1 MIDLVVSSTNDNYQ
15 YDTKSVKDLYTILL
29 KDSSYDA
36 ISLNIIFSDDSNL
49 NRLKLEYFNE
59 DVLTDVLAF
68 PIQNDTKLEAE
79 IYISYDRAISS
90 SKEFNVSL
98 NSELI
103 RLIVHG
109 ILHLLG
115 YRDNNDELKKVMFDK
130 QESIVDTCKI
140 NIV

>member
-1 MIDLVVSSTNDNYQ
+1 MIDLVVSNTSDSYQ
-15 YDTKSVKDLYTILL
+15 YDTQSVKDLCTIVL

-115 YRDNNDELKKVMFDK
+115 YRDNSDELKKVMFDK
-130 QESIVDTCKI
+130 QESIVNTCKI

>member
-1 MIDLVVSSTNDNYQ
+1 MIDLVISNTSDSYQ
-15 YDTKSVKDLYTILL
+15 YDTKSVKDLCKIVL

-36 ISLNIIFSDDSNL
+36 ISLNVIFSDDANL
-49 NRLKLEYFNE
+49 SRLKLKYFNE

>member
-1 MIDLVVSSTNDNYQ
+1 MIDLVVSNTNDNYK
-15 YDTKSVKDLYTILL
+15 YDTKSVKDLCTIVL
-29 KDSSYDA
+29 KDSSYDT
-36 ISLNIIFSDDSNL
+36 ISLNIIFSDDTNL
-49 NRLKLEYFNE
+49 SQLKLKYFNE

-90 SKEFNVSL
+90 SKEFNVTL

-115 YRDNNDELKKVMFDK
+115 YKDNNDESKKVMFDK
-130 QESIVDTCKI
+130 QESIVETCKI

>member
-15 YDTKSVKDLYTILL
+15 YDTKSVKDLCTIVL

-36 ISLNIIFSDDSNL
+36 ISLNVIFSDDTNL
-49 NRLKLEYFNE
+49 SRLKLKYFNE

-130 QESIVDTCKI
+130 QESIVNTCKI

>member
-1 MIDLVVSSTNDNYQ
+1 MIDLVVSNTSDSYQ
-15 YDTKSVKDLYTILL
+15 YDTQSVKDLCTIVL

-36 ISLNIIFSDDSNL
+36 ISLNIIFSDDTNL
-49 NRLKLEYFNE
+49 SRLKLKYFNE

-115 YRDNNDELKKVMFDK
+115 YRDNDDELKKVMFDK

>member
-1 MIDLVVSSTNDNYQ
+1 MIDLVVSNTSDSYQ
-15 YDTKSVKDLYTILL
+15 YNTQSVKDLCTIVL

-36 ISLNIIFSDDSNL
+36 ISLNIIFSDDTNL
-49 NRLKLEYFNE
+49 SRLKLKYFNE

-130 QESIVDTCKI
+130 QESIVNTCKI

>member
-1 MIDLVVSSTNDNYQ
+1 MIDLVVSNTNDNYQ
-15 YDTKSVKDLYTILL
+15 YDTNSVKDLCTIVL

-36 ISLNIIFSDDSNL
+36 ISLNVIFSDDSNL

-115 YRDNNDELKKVMFDK
+115 YRDNSDELKKVMFDK
-130 QESIVDTCKI
+130 QESIVNTCKI

>member
-1 MIDLVVSSTNDNYQ
+1 MIDLVVSNTNDNYQ
-15 YDTKSVKDLYTILL
+15 YDTKSVKDLCTIVL
-29 KDSSYDA
+29 KDSSYDT
-36 ISLNIIFSDDSNL
+36 ISLNIIFSDDINL

>member
-15 YDTKSVKDLYTILL
+15 YDTKSVKDLCTIVL

-115 YRDNNDELKKVMFDK
+115 YRDNNEKLKKIMFDK
-130 QESIVDTCKI
+130 QESIVNTCKI

>member
-1 MIDLVVSSTNDNYQ
+1 MIDLVVSNTSDSYQ
-15 YDTKSVKDLYTILL
+15 YDTQSVKDLCTIVL

>member
-1 MIDLVVSSTNDNYQ
+1 MIDLVVSNTNDSYQ
-15 YDTKSVKDLYTILL
+15 YDTQSVKDLCTIVL
-29 KDSSYDA
+29 KDSTYDA
-36 ISLNIIFSDDSNL
+36 ISLNVIFSDDTNL
-49 NRLKLEYFNE
+49 SRLKLKYFNE

-130 QESIVDTCKI
+130 QESIVNTCKI

>member
-1 MIDLVVSSTNDNYQ
+1 MIDLVVSNTNDNYQ
-15 YDTKSVKDLYTILL
+15 YDTKSVKDLCTIVL
-29 KDSSYDA
+29 KDSSYDT
-36 ISLNIIFSDDSNL
+36 ISLNIIFSDDINL

-115 YRDNNDELKKVMFDK
+115 YRDNNDESKKEMFDK
-130 QESIVDTCKI
+130 QESIVNTCKI

>member
-1 MIDLVVSSTNDNYQ
+1 MINLVVSNTNDNYK
-15 YDTKSVKDLYTILL
+15 YDTKSVKDLCTIVL
-29 KDSSYDA
+29 KDSSYDT
-36 ISLNIIFSDDSNL
+36 ISLNIIFSDDINL
-49 NRLKLEYFNE
+49 SRLKLKYFNE

-90 SKEFNVSL
+90 SKEFNVTL

-115 YRDNNDELKKVMFDK
+115 YKDNNDELKKVMFDK
-130 QESIVDTCKI
+130 QESIVETCKI

>member
-1 MIDLVVSSTNDNYQ
+1 MIDLVVSNTNDNYK
-15 YDTKSVKDLYTILL
+15 YDTKSVKDLCTIVL
-29 KDSSYDA
+29 KDSSYDT
-36 ISLNIIFSDDSNL
+36 ISLNIIFSDDTNL
-49 NRLKLEYFNE
+49 SQLKLKYFNE

-115 YRDNNDELKKVMFDK
+115 YKDNNDELKKVMFDK
-130 QESIVDTCKI
+130 QESIVETCKI

>member
-1 MIDLVVSSTNDNYQ
+1 MIDLVVSNTSDSYQ
-15 YDTKSVKDLYTILL
+15 YDSQSVKDLCTIVL

-36 ISLNIIFSDDSNL
+36 ISLNVIFSDDTNL
-49 NRLKLEYFNE
+49 SRLKLKYFNE

>member
-1 MIDLVVSSTNDNYQ
+1 MIDLVVSNTSDSYQ
-15 YDTKSVKDLYTILL
+15 YDTQSVKDLCTIVL

-36 ISLNIIFSDDSNL
+36 ISLNIIFSDDNNL
-49 NRLKLEYFNE
+49 SRLKLKYFNE

>member
-15 YDTKSVKDLYTILL
+15 YDTKSVKDLCAIVL

-36 ISLNIIFSDDSNL
+36 ISLNVIFSDDSNL

-115 YRDNNDELKKVMFDK
+115 YRDNDDELKKVMFDK

>member
-15 YDTKSVKDLYTILL
+15 YDTKSVKDLCTIVL

>member
-1 MIDLVVSSTNDNYQ
+1 MIDLVVSNTNDSYQ
-15 YDTKSVKDLYTILL
+15 YDTQSVKDLCTIVL
-29 KDSSYDA
+29 KDSTYDA
-36 ISLNIIFSDDSNL
+36 ISLNVIFSDDTNL
-49 NRLKLEYFNE
+49 SRLKLKYFNE

>member
-1 MIDLVVSSTNDNYQ
+1 MIDLVVSNTSDSYQ
-15 YDTKSVKDLYTILL
+15 YDTQSVKDLCTIVL

-115 YRDNNDELKKVMFDK
+115 YRDNNDESKTVMLDK
-130 QESIVDTCKI
+130 QESIVNTCKI

>member
-1 MIDLVVSSTNDNYQ
+1 MIDLVVSNTNDSYQ
-15 YDTKSVKDLYTILL
+15 YDTQSVKDLCTIVL

>member
-1 MIDLVVSSTNDNYQ
+1 MIDLVVSNTNDSYQ
-15 YDTKSVKDLYTILL
+15 YDTQSVKDLCTIVL
-29 KDSSYDA
+29 KDSTYDA
-36 ISLNIIFSDDSNL
+36 ISLNVIFSDDTNL
-49 NRLKLEYFNE
+49 SRLKLKYFNE

-115 YRDNNDELKKVMFDK
+115 YRDNNDELKKIMFDK

>member
-1 MIDLVVSSTNDNYQ
+1 MIDLVVSNTSDSYQ
-15 YDTKSVKDLYTILL
+15 YDTQSVKDLCTIVL

-36 ISLNIIFSDDSNL
+36 ISLNIIFSDDTNL
-49 NRLKLEYFNE
+49 SRLKLKYFNE

-68 PIQNDTKLEAE
+68 PFQNDTKLESE

>member
-1 MIDLVVSSTNDNYQ
+1 MIDLVVSNTSDSYQ
-15 YDTKSVKDLYTILL
+15 YDTQSVKDLCTIVL

-49 NRLKLEYFNE
+49 SRLKLEYFNE

>member
-1 MIDLVVSSTNDNYQ
+1 MINLVVSNTNDNYQ
-15 YDTKSVKDLYTILL
+15 YDTTSVKDLCTIVL
-29 KDSSYDA
+29 KDSSYDE

-115 YRDNNDELKKVMFDK
+115 YRDNSDELKKVMFDK
-130 QESIVDTCKI
+130 QESIVNTCKI

>member
-1 MIDLVVSSTNDNYQ
+1 MIDLVVSNTSDSYQ
-15 YDTKSVKDLYTILL
+15 YDSQSVKDLCTIVL

-36 ISLNIIFSDDSNL
+36 ISLNIIFSDDTNL
-49 NRLKLEYFNE
+49 SRLKLKYFNE

-68 PIQNDTKLEAE
+68 PLQNDTKLDAE

>member
-15 YDTKSVKDLYTILL
+15 YDTKSVKDLCTIVL

-59 DVLTDVLAF
+59 DILTDVLAF

-115 YRDNNDELKKVMFDK
+115 YRDNSDELKKVMFDK
-130 QESIVDTCKI
+130 QESIVNTCKI

>member
-1 MIDLVVSSTNDNYQ
+1 MIDLVVSNTSDSYQ
-15 YDTKSVKDLYTILL
+15 YDTQSVKDLCTIVL

-36 ISLNIIFSDDSNL
+36 ISLNVIFSDDSNL

-115 YRDNNDELKKVMFDK
+115 YRDNSDELKKVMFDK

>member
-1 MIDLVVSSTNDNYQ
+1 MINLVVSNTNDNYK
-15 YDTKSVKDLYTILL
+15 YDTKSVKDLCTIVL
-29 KDSSYDA
+29 KDSSYDT
-36 ISLNIIFSDDSNL
+36 ISLNIIFSDDTNL
-49 NRLKLEYFNE
+49 SRLKLKYFNE

-115 YRDNNDELKKVMFDK
+115 YRDNSDELKKVMFDK
-130 QESIVDTCKI
+130 QESIVNTCKI

>member
-15 YDTKSVKDLYTILL
+15 YDTKSVKDLCTIVL

-36 ISLNIIFSDDSNL
+36 ISLNVIFSDDSNL

>member
-1 MIDLVVSSTNDNYQ
+1 MIDLVVSNTSDSYQ
-15 YDTKSVKDLYTILL
+15 YDTQSVKDLCTIVL

-36 ISLNIIFSDDSNL
+36 ISLNIIFSDDNNL
-49 NRLKLEYFNE
+49 SRLKLKYFNE

-115 YRDNNDELKKVMFDK
+115 YRDNDDELKKVMFDK

>member
-1 MIDLVVSSTNDNYQ
+1 MIDLVVSNTNDNYQ
-15 YDTKSVKDLYTILL
+15 YDTKSVKDLCTIVL
-29 KDSSYDA
+29 KDSSYDE

>member
-1 MIDLVVSSTNDNYQ
+1 MIDLVISNTSDSYQ
-15 YDTKSVKDLYTILL
+15 YDTQSVKDLCTIVL

-36 ISLNIIFSDDSNL
+36 ISLNIIFSDDNNL
-49 NRLKLEYFNE
+49 SRLKLKYFNE

>member
-15 YDTKSVKDLYTILL
+15 YDTKSVKDLCTIVL

-36 ISLNIIFSDDSNL
+36 ISLNVIFSDDSNL

-79 IYISYDRAISS
+79 IYISYDTAISS

>member
-1 MIDLVVSSTNDNYQ
+1 MIDLVVSNTSDSYQ
-15 YDTKSVKDLYTILL
+15 YDTQSVKDLCTIVL

-36 ISLNIIFSDDSNL
+36 ISLNIIFSDDTNL
-49 NRLKLEYFNE
+49 SRLKLKYFNE

>member
-1 MIDLVVSSTNDNYQ
+1 MIDLVVSNTSDSYQ
-15 YDTKSVKDLYTILL
+15 YDTQSVKDLCTIVL
-29 KDSSYDA
+29 KDSTYDA
-36 ISLNIIFSDDSNL
+36 ISLNVIFSDDTNL
-49 NRLKLEYFNE
+49 SRLKLKYFNE

>member
-1 MIDLVVSSTNDNYQ
+1 MIDLVVSNTSDSYQ
-15 YDTKSVKDLYTILL
+15 YDTQSVKDLCTIVL

-36 ISLNIIFSDDSNL
+36 ISLNIIFSDDTNL
-49 NRLKLEYFNE
+49 SRLKLKYFNE

-98 NSELI
+98 NSEII

-115 YRDNNDELKKVMFDK
+115 YRDNDDELKKVMFDK

>member
-1 MIDLVVSSTNDNYQ
+1 MIDLVVSNTSDSYQ
-15 YDTKSVKDLYTILL
+15 YDTQSVKDLCTIVL

-36 ISLNIIFSDDSNL
+36 ISLNIIFSDDNNL
-49 NRLKLEYFNE
+49 SRLKLKYFNE

-115 YRDNNDELKKVMFDK
+115 YRDNSDELKKVMFDK